1 MAIITIY
8 QGASGSG
15 EELAEAVAKSLAY
28 GCVSREVLVEAS
40 LRYGIPEAK
49 LNEIVEKEAS
59 WWNRFVENLEPYRI
73 ALQAAFCEIAVT
85 QGQSGLVYHGHLGHE
100 LMPGFRHVLKVLLT
114 APMDARIEQVKA
126 RNNISDTAA
135 RRHVEEL
142 DKARSRRLMAMFGVD
157 WRDPSRFDL
166 IVNLGR
172 MSVTAA
178 QRLICEAVHLPDYQ
192 VTPASKQAFEDFAL
206 AARVKAVLAMSSDMP
221 RSQLDIHASQG
232 KVSVTGSIPNWLS
245 EESLLAKIKQIPGV
259 REVNADIVCVPDMG
273 VAEWP

>member
-15 EELAEAVAKSLAY
+15 EELAEAVAKSLGY

-166 IVNLGR
+166 VVNLGR
-172 MSVTAA
+172 MTVTAA

-232 KVSVTGSIPNWLS
+232 KVLVTGSIPNWLS